1 MKRIFFLLTTPLLV
15 IVFTIFLIKNR
26 NFPTHAYSSDLFVTS
41 WTTNVEGATESTK
54 VTLNFLKNATDEYEV
69 SWYCNDD
76 FLPVSSNRVSYD
88 YGEAGTYDIC
98 VRSTAPLHFYALDLA
113 ADERAKLQEIKQWGT
128 IPWSSFASAFIGMK
142 NMQLTASDIPD
153 LSAVTDM
160 SSAFEGAT
168 NFTGNSSMN
177 NWVTSNVTNMN
188 SMFKDATNFN
198 SPIGGW
204 NTSQVK
210 NMASMFRDARSFNQY
225 IGGWNTGAVTN
236 MSYMFNGAT
245 NFNNGEAPGESH
257 NTMNWDTKNV
267 GDMTYMFQGAS
278 AFNQKIGDWN
288 TGNVGYMSGM
298 FFNAA
303 AFNNGE
309 APGESHNT
317 INWSSAKLQY
327 MIYMFYGAEAFNQ
340 PFGDNWNTASV
351 KNMGYAFRDA
361 KSFNQ
366 DIGNW
371 NTANVENMAHIFR
384 GASAFNQNL
393 SNWQTGNVT
402 DMSDMFNE
410 ATNFNNGDEPG
421 GSSNSLNS
429 WNTSKVKN
437 MFRMFRYASAF
448 NQNLSSWQTGNVT
461 DMSNM
466 FNEATNFNNG
476 EAPGESHNTMNW
488 DTKNVGDMTYMFYKA
503 GAFNQKIGS
512 WDTSNVTGM
521 MGMFMGASSF
531 NQNLNNWDT
540 RKVKSMMHLFNGAIV
555 FNNGDVAGGSNIPL
569 NWEIPEVTNMYSA
582 FVARDFN
589 QPFGPKWNTA
599 GVKNMSNM
607 FRLARSFN
615 QYIGDWDTTNVENM
629 SYMFQNANV
638 FNNGAEPGDESKPLN
653 WNTTKVQSM
662 ACMFNYATVFNQ
674 PFGSN
679 WNTTNVTNMAR
690 MFDRASGFNQDIS
703 NWDVG
708 KVEYFTQFL
717 NASNMQYY
725 NYDNLLDAWSKKTV
739 KPNRTFSAVGVYYC
753 YAGDA
758 RSKLMTTDGWNITD
772 AGQRCPPQNLRIDNY
787 EVEENTTEVGTISS
801 DSERPPI
808 TYSLVPGEG
817 SEDNS
822 KFTFNSDTR
831 LLSFSQAPDYEDP
844 QGHGDPENDPDN
856 KNKYTIRVRA
866 TDATDLSSEK
876 IFIITVLDV
885 DDSPPEITIT
895 PGETMMSNAPITDTT
910 FTVSDYYTIQNVEVD
925 SSSIATASGIACTV
939 ESGSS
944 TSDNFPFINDSPG
957 TKLTLNCTITI
968 NTSGK
973 LVLKATDDSGLSST
987 AFKDG
992 YVIDTTSP
1000 TFITSNVDT
1009 TTHGLHRP
1017 VVSFEAF
1024 DAVGVAR
1031 YEIVYIKDNE
1041 GEGVST
1047 TETIDEII
1055 YTEPGVITR
1064 TLHLDPH
1071 EPQHTVKI
1079 IAYDLVGNATLKQ
1092 TVFPPDVVFNA
1103 PTILSNQAI
1112 DDTTVTITAP
1122 IDGHEIDNI
1131 VISGSASDGVT
1142 LGTCTDRNNKTT
1154 APYDTT
1160 VTCEILGIQNSGMI
1174 MVTAQD
1180 TTNGA
1185 TGYETHMYTIDTV
1198 DPVITINAP
1207 TKKKKDNI
1215 TNTTITVTDN
1225 IEIHPGG
1232 IEIAASST
1240 GMAENLECTPDAG
1253 DHNII
1258 HCTITIIESGD
1269 LTIKATDKAGNS
1281 ITETKEGYIID
1292 RIAPKVLITSTT
1304 PINRA
1309 NRAHYTLGG
1318 TCTAG
1323 DGNIT
1328 IVVTEQSYSTECLA
1342 DSTWSTELDLSAQ
1355 PDGTV
1360 IVYAS
1365 QTDDVGNKGDDTKNL
1380 TKDTIPPV
1388 VGYEDLS
1395 TNNPSPE
1402 LTGTVN
1408 DKDATVTVKIE
1419 ETGQIINATNNQNGT
1434 WTVSAGDINSL
1445 TTNTYN
1451 LTITATDST
1460 QNSSEITGQLIIDIT
1475 PPYITSIV
1483 PATEQSNPTNQQP
1496 IIFHATF
1503 SEPLKDDTLAA
1514 NGFKIKEDG
1523 VITTA
1528 KVTEATSINNK
1539 KYALSVSGI
1548 TNQKA
1553 SITVLSPA
1561 NTYQDVLGNW
1571 NTAEVESS
1579 AVTYDSEKPNV
1590 TIEERKPNANYLD
1603 PTNLLNNPE
1612 DTDFRFNVTFSK
1624 EIDTDTLSIE
1634 DFSITGGTYTDAQV
1648 SIIDNSNAIVIFKP
1662 TQDATYKVIL
1672 PAGRVSDL
1680 AGNLNNVSTSL
1691 DNERTYD
1698 TTSPTVT
1705 INQSTTQVDPTNINS
1720 VKYTVIF
1727 SEKIDKTTF
1736 TNEDILISGSTT
1748 AKVKSITEIGDTGTE
1763 YEVEIDNLTDGDTI
1777 TATIPA
1783 DAVTDLAGNGNIES
1797 TGDDYSVT
1805 YDITQPTVTVNQ
1817 ADDQAD
1823 PTNVNEI
1830 KFTIVFSEAINEDT
1844 FTKDDLVIE
1853 GSTTATVSNLIKIDS
1868 TTYTAIVTG
1877 MLSGETVS
1885 LSLPADSVEDMAGN
1899 KNAASTYTD
1908 NSVTYTVD
1916 EEEPEQPDEPEKPDE
1931 PEEEPTIPVI
1941 PTPLDPKPVVKPKSP
1956 ITKYIAPVVE
1966 QLEETTPSN
1975 EEKTSETT
1983 KKPTTPTQSKSLKIK
1998 VYNDT
2003 GEPIKGVT
2011 VEIHSDV
2018 RTGVTDENGEVYFEN
2033 LETGLHT
2040 MIISYNEY
2048 RAEKKINLVSDGE
2061 EEMEINI
2068 KLEKVIIP
2076 NYVYWLIVLVIF
2088 LIILSIYLGYRVH
2101 KEKRNNEEK

>member
-1 MKRIFFLLTTPLLV
+1 MKY
-15 IVFTIFLIKNR
+15 N
-26 NFPTHAYSSDLFVTS
+26 
-41 WTTNVEGATESTK
+41 
-54 VTLNFLKNATDEYEV
+54 
-69 SWYCNDD
+69 
-76 FLPVSSNRVSYD
+76 
-88 YGEAGTYDIC
+88 
-98 VRSTAPLHFYALDLA
+98 
-113 ADERAKLQEIKQWGT
+113 
-128 IPWSSFASAFIGMK
+128 
-142 NMQLTASDIPD
+142 
-153 LSAVTDM
+153 
-160 SSAFEGAT
+160 
-168 NFTGNSSMN
+168 
-177 NWVTSNVTNMN
+177 
-188 SMFKDATNFN
+188 
-198 SPIGGW
+198 
-204 NTSQVK
+204 
-210 NMASMFRDARSFNQY
+210 
-225 IGGWNTGAVTN
+225 
-236 MSYMFNGAT
+236 
-245 NFNNGEAPGESH
+245 
-257 NTMNWDTKNV
+257 
-267 GDMTYMFQGAS
+267 
-278 AFNQKIGDWN
+278 
-288 TGNVGYMSGM
+288 
-298 FFNAA
+298 
-303 AFNNGE
+303 
-309 APGESHNT
+309 
-317 INWSSAKLQY
+317 
-327 MIYMFYGAEAFNQ
+327 
-340 PFGDNWNTASV
+340 
-351 KNMGYAFRDA
+351 
-361 KSFNQ
+361 
-366 DIGNW
+366 
-371 NTANVENMAHIFR
+371 
-384 GASAFNQNL
+384 
-393 SNWQTGNVT
+393 
-402 DMSDMFNE
+402 
-410 ATNFNNGDEPG
+410 
-421 GSSNSLNS
+421 
-429 WNTSKVKN
+429 
-437 MFRMFRYASAF
+437 
-448 NQNLSSWQTGNVT
+448 
-461 DMSNM
+461 
-466 FNEATNFNNG
+466 
-476 EAPGESHNTMNW
+476 
-488 DTKNVGDMTYMFYKA
+488 
-503 GAFNQKIGS
+503 
-512 WDTSNVTGM
+512 
-521 MGMFMGASSF
+521 
-531 NQNLNNWDT
+531 
-540 RKVKSMMHLFNGAIV
+540 
-555 FNNGDVAGGSNIPL
+555 
-569 NWEIPEVTNMYSA
+569 
-582 FVARDFN
+582 
-589 QPFGPKWNTA
+589 
-599 GVKNMSNM
+599 
-607 FRLARSFN
+607 
-615 QYIGDWDTTNVENM
+615 
-629 SYMFQNANV
+629 
-638 FNNGAEPGDESKPLN
+638 
-653 WNTTKVQSM
+653 
-662 ACMFNYATVFNQ
+662 
-674 PFGSN
+674 
-679 WNTTNVTNMAR
+679 
-690 MFDRASGFNQDIS
+690 
-703 NWDVG
+703 
-708 KVEYFTQFL
+708 
-717 NASNMQYY
+717 
-725 NYDNLLDAWSKKTV
+725 NYDSLLNEWSEQTV
-739 KPNRTFSAVGVYYC
+739 LQNRTFDAIGVNYC
-753 YAGDA
+753 YAGTA
-758 RSKLMTTDGWNITD
+758 RNKLISTDHWTIND
-772 AGQRCPPQNLRIDNY
+772 AGQNCPPQSLKLFPDEI
-787 EVEENTTEVGTISS
+787 EENTTEVGTISAT
-801 DSERPPI
+801 DETAI
-808 TYSLVPGEG
+808 IYSLVSGEG
-817 SEDNS
+817 SGDNS
-822 KFTFNSDTR
+822 KFALNPTPGALA
-831 LLSFSQAPDYEDP
+831 LLGSPDYENPTGSADP
-844 QGHGDPENDPDN
+844 GDL
-856 KNKYTIRVRA
+856 NKYTIRVRA
-866 TDATDLSSEK
+866 TDATDLYSEK

-885 DDSPPEITIT
+885 DDLPPEITINQIT
-895 PGETMMSNAPITDTT
+895 TMSNAPITDTT
-910 FTVSDYYTIQNVEVD
+910 FKVSDRFSIASVEVD
-925 SSSIATASGIACTV
+925 ESSIATADNIVCTPP
-939 ESGSS
+939 
-944 TSDNFPFINDSPG
+944 FPYEADPPDPENHIEM
-957 TKLTLNCTITI
+957 NCTIRI
-968 NTSGK
+968 NTSGR
-973 LVLKATDDSGLSST
+973 LVLKATDNAGLIST

-992 YVIDTTSP
+992 YVVDQVPP
-1000 TFITSNVDT
+1000 TFITSGIDT
-1009 TTHGLHRP
+1009 LTYGIDKP
-1017 VVSFEAF
+1017 IVEFEAT
-1024 DAVGVAR
+1024 DAVGMQK
-1031 YEIVYIKDNE
+1031 YEIKYVGSDGSNK
-1041 GEGVST
+1041 V
-1047 TETIDEII
+1047 DEIE

-1064 TLHLDPH
+1064 TLELYAGED
-1071 EPQHTVKI
+1071 QHTITV
-1079 IAYDLVGNATLKQ
+1079 IAYDLAGNTTEKQ
-1092 TVFPPDVVFNA
+1092 TIFPPEVVFNA
-1103 PTILSNQAI
+1103 PTIISNQPI
-1112 DDTTVTITAP
+1112 SDSTVTITAP
-1122 IDGHEIDNI
+1122 IAGHKINNI
-1131 VISGSASDGVT
+1131 AISGTASEGVY
-1142 LGTCTDRNNKTT
+1142 LENCSDAGGVHD
-1154 APYDTT
+1154 APYTT
-1160 VTCEILGIQNSGMI
+1160 YATCNIRNINKSGTIIIQAEDIN
-1174 MVTAQD
+1174 
-1180 TTNGA
+1180 NGA
-1185 TGYETHMYTIDTV
+1185 TGYNSHMYTIDTV

-1309 NRAHYTLGG
+1309 NRAHYTLQG

-1323 DGNIT
+1323 DSGIIT
-1328 IVVTEQSYSTECLA
+1328 IIAEQPYLTECLA

-1365 QTDDVGNKGDDTKNL
+1365 QTDDVGNKGEDTKEL
-1380 TKDTIPPV
+1380 LKDTIPPV
-1388 VGYEDLS
+1388 VGYENIS

-1402 LTGTVN
+1402 LTGTIN
-1408 DKDATVTVKIE
+1408 DKDATVTVKIVQTE
-1419 ETGQIINATNNQNGT
+1419 QIINATNNQNGT

-1445 TTNTYN
+1445 TTKTYN
-1451 LTITATDST
+1451 LIITATDPGE
-1460 QNSSEITGQLIIDIT
+1460 NVHEITGQLIIDIT

-1496 IIFHATF
+1496 IIFHAMF

-1528 KVTEATSINNK
+1528 KVTETTSINNK

-1553 SITVLSPA
+1553 SITVLSPV

-1590 TIEERKPNANYLD
+1590 TVEERKLNANYLD

-1672 PAGRVSDL
+1672 PAGRVSDP

-1830 KFTIVFSEAINEDT
+1830 KFTIVFSEPINGDT
-1844 FTKDDLVIE
+1844 FAKEDLEVS

-1868 TTYTAIVTG
+1868 TTYTAIITG
-1877 MLSGETVS
+1877 MISGETVS
-1885 LSLPADSVEDMAGN
+1885 LSLPADSVEDLAGNNNAESTHTNNSVTYDNTPPTVTVNQADDQIDPTNVNEIKFTIVFSEPINGDTFAKEDLAIEGSSTATVSLLTKVNNNTYTAIVTGMISGETVSLTLPADKVEDMAGNLNKASTFTDNSVTYNTTPSPSLSVTVNQADDQIDPTNVNEIKFTIVFSEPINGDTFAKEDLAIEGSSTATVSQLQKVNNTTYTAIVTGMISGETVSLSLPANKVEDLAGN
-1899 KNAASTYTD
+1899 KNKVSTFTD

-1916 EEEPEQPDEPEKPDE
+1916 EEEPTKPV
-1931 PEEEPTIPVI
+1931 P
-1941 PTPLDPKPVVKPKSP
+1941 PTPLDPKPVVKPKSS
-1956 ITKYIAPVVE
+1956 ITKYIPPVVE

-2011 VEIHSDV
+2011 VEIHSDI

-2076 NYVYWLIVLVIF
+2076 YYVYWLIALIVL
-2088 LIILSIYLGYRVH
+2088 LTILLGYNIY
-2101 KEKRNNEEK
+2101 KRKQAEQK